1 MKRGLIVMLMNI
13 YEDPHILLKICY
25 YATQQL
31 LMMIFLCLNLDI
43 MTFCYIFAQKLN

>member
-1 MKRGLIVMLMNI
+1 MLMNI
-13 YEDPHILLKICY
+13 YEAPHILLTICH

-43 MTFCYIFAQKLN
+43 MTFCYTFARKSN